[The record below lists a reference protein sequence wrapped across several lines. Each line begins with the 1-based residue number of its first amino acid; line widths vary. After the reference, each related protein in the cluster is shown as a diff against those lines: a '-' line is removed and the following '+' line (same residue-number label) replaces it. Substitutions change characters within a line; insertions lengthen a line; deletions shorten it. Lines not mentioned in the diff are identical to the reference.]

1 MGGQKD
7 KLPLFVWAVLITAV
21 LLLLSL
27 PVLAAAITIKNRKEY
42 LYAPERHCRSGYE
55 NFTLIR
61 PRALRA
67 PLGGTGSHPP
77 AAPPRRGGRGASPPR
92 LRRPPRGSRAGGFA
106 PPPAAPCPSLVQFP
120 VRLSLART
128 GGNLNY
134 FLLCPV
140 PRRAPSLAR
149 PHVQLSLKILMPN
162 LVII

>member
-77 AAPPRRGGRGASPPR
+77 AAP
-92 LRRPPRGSRAGGFA
+92 
-106 PPPAAPCPSLVQFP
+106 CPSLVQFP